1 MNDKIEP
8 LVSWKNAT
16 WEGRRKTQLKLSSQ
30 KTYAERFRELEEFSA
45 TSHWLA
51 SAKKEISS
59 LSS

>member
-30 KTYAERFRELEEFSA
+30 KTYAERFRELEDFSE

-51 SAKKEISS
+51 SAKKE
-59 LSS
+59 